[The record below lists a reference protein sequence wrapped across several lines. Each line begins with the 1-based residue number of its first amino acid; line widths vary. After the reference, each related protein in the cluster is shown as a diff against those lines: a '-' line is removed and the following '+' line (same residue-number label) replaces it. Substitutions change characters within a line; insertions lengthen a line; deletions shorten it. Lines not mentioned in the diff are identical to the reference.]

1 MRRLAMFLFSLCLAL
16 PALAADAAK
25 PERKEVFGNVTVHYS
40 VFNSTFVQPATAQA
54 AGLIRSKNQGVI
66 NITVLKDGKPAVA
79 NVSGTVADLTSR
91 QSNLSFK
98 QVTDQGAVYYL
109 AQFPVEQEENRTF
122 AITVGSGETNN
133 SFSFTQTV
141 FPGE

>member
-1 MRRLAMFLFSLCLAL
+1 MRRLAMLLISLCLAV

-25 PERKEVFGNVTVHYS
+25 PERKEVFGDITVHYS

-54 AGLIRSKNQGVI
+54 AGLVRSKNQGVI
-66 NITVLKDGKPAVA
+66 NITVLKAGKPSVA
-79 NVSGTVADLTSR
+79 NVTGSVSDLTSR

-98 QVTDQGAVYYL
+98 QVTDQGAIYYL

-122 AITVGSGETNN
+122 AITVGSGDTNN
-133 SFSFTQTV
+133 SFSFNQTV

>member
-16 PALAADAAK
+16 PVLAADNPREK
-25 PERKEVFGNVTVHYS
+25 VFGDITVHHS

-54 AGLIRSKNQGVI
+54 TGLVRSKNQGVI
-66 NITVLKDGKPAVA
+66 NITVLKAGKPSAA
-79 NVSGTVADLTSR
+79 NVSGTVSDLTSR
-91 QSNLSFK
+91 KRNLTFN

-109 AQFPVEQEENRTF
+109 AQFPVEQQEILTF
-122 AITVGSGETNN
+122 SITVGSGDANN
-133 SFSFTQTV
+133 TFSFNQEV

>member
-16 PALAADAAK
+16 PVLAADAAK
-25 PERKEVFGNVTVHYS
+25 PERKEVFGDVTVHYS

-66 NITVLKDGKPAVA
+66 NITVLKGGKPAVA

>member
-16 PALAADAAK
+16 PALAADNPREK
-25 PERKEVFGNVTVHYS
+25 VFGDITVHHS

-54 AGLIRSKNQGVI
+54 TGLVRSKNQGVI
-66 NITVLKDGKPAVA
+66 NITVLKAGKPSAA
-79 NVSGTVADLTSR
+79 NVSGTVSDLTSR
-91 QSNLSFK
+91 KRNLTFN

-109 AQFPVEQEENRTF
+109 AQFPVEQQEILTF
-122 AITVGSGETNN
+122 SITVGSGDANN
-133 SFSFTQTV
+133 TFSFNQEV

>member
-1 MRRLAMFLFSLCLAL
+1 MRRLALLLISLCLAV

-25 PERKEVFGNVTVHYS
+25 PERKEVFGDVTVHYS

-66 NITVLKDGKPAVA
+66 NITVLKGGKPVVA
-79 NVSGTVADLTSR
+79 NVSGTVSDLTSR
-91 QSNLSFK
+91 QSALTFK
-98 QVTDQGAVYYL
+98 QVTDQGAIYYL

-122 AITVGSGETNN
+122 AIKVGSGDTTND
-133 SFSFTQTV
+133 FSFTQTV